1 MRKMGKLYRYCYC
14 YSTVYSYAVYIDA
27 KDGETVQV
35 LLLLLYSIQL
45 CSVQGWGNCA
55 GTVIVIVHGIQL
67 R

>member
-1 MRKMGKLYRYCYC
+1 M
-14 YSTVYSYAVYIDA
+14 YIDA

-35 LLLLLYSIQL
+35 LLLSLYSIQL
-45 CSVQGWGNCA
+45 CSVQGRGNCA